1 MKKLIALIALFAL
14 CASMMTGCAYRP
26 ANEPQAAPGIYT
38 EDKVPELI
46 LAPADDSAAIESLSI
61 QPSNYS
67 WTWPKG
73 NGESGG
79 VEACGFGPTDPA
91 LLTCLEPTQLKEAVT
106 VKLIFPS
113 FPAQSVSV
121 VSWDVGVFELPADAE
136 QTQQDEFLRDVEL
149 TEEKDFERTLVLEP
163 DRVYDVYASWQ
174 EVNGSSSGNAHYYVI
189 TKAAENVHEPEKEQ
203 LAGGWQNSESPEIT
217 VELRAVFDKA
227 LDGFV
232 GVGYEPI
239 AYLGRQIVAGTNH
252 AFFCKAQVIY
262 PNSLPYFAIVYI
274 YEGLDGKAEITG
286 IASMT
291 VYGDLDENA
300 STVVQL
306 PGGWSF
312 AEAQEDGMAAFEKAS
327 EYLTGAS
334 YTPIRVLSSQ
344 VVAGMNYC
352 VLCQAQVVA
361 PEAKPYYTL
370 AFVYEDLDGNAE
382 FTQFKDLDLVQIK
395 VLTADAS

>member
-1 MKKLIALIALFAL
+1 MKKLIAIITLFAL
-14 CASMMTGCAYRP
+14 CASVITGCAHRP
-26 ANEPQAAPGIYT
+26 ASEPQPAPGIYK
-38 EDKVPELI
+38 EEKVPELI
-46 LAPADDSAAIESLSI
+46 LAPANDNAPIESLSI

-67 WTWPKG
+67 WNWPKG

-91 LLTCLEPTQLKEAVT
+91 ALTFADPVLLEAPVT

-121 VSWDVGVFELPADAE
+121 VSWDIGVFELPLDAE
-136 QTQQDEFLRDVEL
+136 QTQQDEYLRDVEL
-149 TEEKDFERTLVLEP
+149 TEEEDLERTFVLAP
-163 DRVYDVYASWQ
+163 DRVYDIYANWQ

-189 TKAAENVHEPEKEQ
+189 TKAAENVQEPGEEQ

-217 VELRAVFDKA
+217 AELRAVFDKA

-252 AFFCKAQVIY
+252 AFFCRAQVIY
-262 PNSLPYFAIVYI
+262 PNSLPYFAIVFI
-274 YEGLDGKAEITG
+274 YEDLDGKAEITD

-291 VYGDLDENA
+291 VSGDLDENA
-300 STVVQL
+300 STAVQL

-312 AEAQEDGMAAFEKAS
+312 AEPQEDGMAAFEKAS

-352 VLCQAQVVA
+352 VLCQAQVVV

-382 FTQFKDLDLVQIK
+382 FTQFKDLDLAQIK

>member
-1 MKKLIALIALFAL
+1 MKKPIAMIVLFAL
-14 CASMMTGCAYRP
+14 CAAMMTGCGDKP
-26 ANEPQAAPGIYT
+26 ASEPQPAPGIYT

-46 LAPADDSAAIESLSI
+46 LAPADDSASVESLSI
-61 QPSNYS
+61 QPGNYS

-73 NGESGG
+73 NGESAS
-79 VEACGFGPTDPA
+79 VEACGLGPTDPA
-91 LLTCLEPTQLKEAVT
+91 LLTCVEPIQLQKAAT
-106 VKLIFPS
+106 VKLIWPG

-121 VSWDVGVFELPADAE
+121 VSWDVGVFDLPAGVE
-136 QTQQDEFLRDVEL
+136 QTQQDEYLRNVEL
-149 TEEKDFERTLVLEP
+149 TEEEDFERTLVLEP

-174 EVNGSSSGNAHYYVI
+174 EVTGSSFGNAHYYVI
-189 TKAAENVHEPEKEQ
+189 TKAAENVWEPWEEQ

-217 VELRAVFDKA
+217 SELRAVFDKA

-239 AYLGRQIVAGTNH
+239 AYLGSQIAAGTNH

-262 PNSLPYFAIVYI
+262 PNSMPYFAIVYI
-274 YEGLDGKAEITG
+274 YEDPEGKAEITD

-300 STVVQL
+300 GTAAQL

-312 AEAQEDGMAAFEKAS
+312 AEAQEDGMAAFERAS

-361 PEAKPYYTL
+361 PGAKPYYTL
-370 AFVYEDLDGNAE
+370 VFVYKDLQGNAE
-382 FTQFKDLDLVQIK
+382 CKQFKDLNLARIK
-395 VLTADAS
+395 ELGADAS